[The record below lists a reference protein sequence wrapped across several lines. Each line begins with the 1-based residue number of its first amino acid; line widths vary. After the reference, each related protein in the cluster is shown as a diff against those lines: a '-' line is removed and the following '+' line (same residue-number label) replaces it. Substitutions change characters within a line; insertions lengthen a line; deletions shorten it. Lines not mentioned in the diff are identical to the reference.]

1 MFGLVREFLEYFNL
15 DFTISVFE
23 PESYEGSCYKYQGR
37 NKILE
42 EMGFDQSLP
51 GPILLQLLQIAQT
64 KSKTLKINLANL
76 TENGSATISSDVEC
90 DNESVQLSQK
100 NTKPSNINNGKEN
113 SNNRKVELAFLNST
127 YTKKDVDND
136 DTFNGTSS
144 IEEESVNGIEHAPEE
159 NSEQE
164 SSPDSSKEKSKSSQK
179 IKSKLEIS
187 PRGSDILPSLYNNK
201 DFKDK
206 NKEFD
211 IKDDYEEDF
220 MSGSEVDCPIQLL
233 QAADSQNRKK
243 SVGHTEDSN
252 SSTISDIQTNLSL
265 DCDSSRSHVNS

>member
-15 DFTISVFE
+15 DFTISVFDA
-23 PESYEGSCYKYQGR
+23 ESHEGSCYKYQGR

-42 EMGFDQSLP
+42 EMGLDKSLS
-51 GPILLQLLQIAQT
+51 GPVLLQLLKIAQT
-64 KSKTLKINLANL
+64 KSKTLKINLAQVN
-76 TENGSATISSDVEC
+76 ENGSTTISSDVQC
-90 DNESVQLSQK
+90 DNESVQLIERSS
-100 NTKPSNINNGKEN
+100 NPSNNIIKEN
-113 SNNRKVELAFLNST
+113 CVTTNKKLDILPLNST

-144 IEEESVNGIEHAPEE
+144 IEEESVNGIEQHAPEE
-159 NSEQE
+159 NADQE

-179 IKSKLEIS
+179 TKSKLEIS

-211 IKDDYEEDF
+211 FDIKDDYEEDF

-233 QAADSQNRKK
+233 QADARKK
-243 SVGHTEDSN
+243 SPENSN
-252 SSTISDIQTNLSL
+252 SSTKTSDIQTNLSL
-265 DCDSSRSHVNS
+265 DRDSSRSHLNS